1 MFSKIRKYSLIPMVV
16 FIMASSS
23 AAFAETSAEAVS
35 GDKKE
40 EVQEVARVEVTGSR
54 LAEDITEVPAP
65 SEKAPEW
72 ESSRL
77 ATAP

>member
-1 MFSKIRKYSLIPMVV
+1 MLKVFSKIRKYSLIPMVV

-40 EVQEVARVEVTGSR
+40 EVQEVARGGTMPPTMTAAITSKLP
-54 LAEDITEVPAP
+54 LAKAAVPN
-65 SEKAPEW
+65 
-72 ESSRL
+72 
-77 ATAP
+77 T